1 MNLDD
6 FRNDAVFL
14 DDDDKEAGAVEG
26 SEPESGLDFEY
37 AEPMAGSPRLRKRRG
52 GGGQFLGMSA
62 PQRLL
67 LTALLFV
74 EVCALGM
81 FVLIAT
87 GRVVP
92 PGMY

>member
-6 FRNDAVFL
+6 FRNDAAFF
-14 DDDDKEAGAVEG
+14 DDDEEVDAVES
-26 SEPESGLDFEY
+26 SEPESGLDFDY
-37 AEPMAGSPRLRKRRG
+37 AEPMAESPRLRQRRG
-52 GGGQFLGMSA
+52 GGDRFLGMSA

-67 LTALLFV
+67 LTVLLFV

-92 PGMY
+92 PSMY

>member
-6 FRNDAVFL
+6 FRNDAVFF
-14 DDDDKEAGAVEG
+14 DDEEDNAAEVSA
-26 SEPESGLDFEY
+26 PESRLDFDY
-37 AEPMAGSPRLRKRRG
+37 AEPMARAPHSGKRRG

-67 LTALLFV
+67 LTVLLFV

-92 PGMY
+92 PSMY

>member
-6 FRNDAVFL
+6 FRNDAGFF
-14 DDDDKEAGAVEG
+14 DDEEEDNAAEV
-26 SEPESGLDFEY
+26 SEPESGVDFNY
-37 AEPMAGSPRLRKRRG
+37 AEPVAATPRLGRRRG

-67 LTALLFV
+67 LTVLLFV

-92 PGMY
+92 PSMY